1 MFKKLALVAALAACF
16 ASAAQAQSNVTIY
29 GRLNVTAE
37 RQDLDG
43 NTQTVLSNNASRIG
57 FKGTEDIGNGLK
69 AGFVLE
75 SGFDA
80 TTGAA
85 DSRFWGRES
94 TVNLSSNAYGTVRL
108 GNLTA
113 SEAYFATADY
123 VSMHNHDTGSSSDA
137 FYALGFNLAT
147 GRLTNGVAYT
157 SPVINGFR
165 GDVQVG
171 LNDGEG
177 DRRIALAANYDA
189 GPLHLGAGYED
200 FNGMKAL
207 TIRGLYEMGPWTFGG
222 YVEQDSGNVENARLL
237 NDFLDNGVL
246 NGALA
251 NGSDVKRTN
260 LRVSAMYTMGASE
273 FHANYGNA
281 GEINS
286 ISGTGADQYTLGYNY
301 NLSKRTKVYGYYTAI
316 KSDGIGGA
324 VQYGSGTTDFSSF
337 AVGLRHNF

>member
-1 MFKKLALVAALAACF
+1 MFKKIALVAALAACF
-16 ASAAQAQSNVTIY
+16 ASAAQAQGNVTIY

-37 RQDLDG
+37 RQDNGTD
-43 NTQTVLSNNASRIG
+43 TQTVLSNNASRIG

-80 TTGAA
+80 TTGTA

-94 TVNLSSNAYGTVRL
+94 TVNVSSAQYGTVRL

-123 VSMHNHDTGSSSDA
+123 VSMHNHDTGTSADA
-137 FYALGFNLAT
+137 FYGLGFQIAT

-157 SPVINGFR
+157 SPTINGFR

-177 DRRIALAANYDA
+177 DRRTALAANYDA
-189 GPLHLGAGYED
+189 GPLHLGAGYEE
-200 FNGMKAL
+200 FKGLKSFA
-207 TIRGLYEMGPWTFGG
+207 IRGLYEMGPWTFGG
-222 YVEQDSGNVENARLL
+222 YIEQDSGSADFANPNLPAITNTLL
-237 NDFLDNGVL
+237 ATD
-246 NGALA
+246 A
-251 NGSDVKRTN
+251 KRTAV
-260 LRVSAMYTMGASE
+260 RVSAMYVMGAGE

-281 GEINS
+281 GEIGSVSN
-286 ISGTGADQYTLGYNY
+286 TGADQYTLGYNY
-301 NLSKRTKVYGYYTAI
+301 NLSKRTKVYGYYTAV
-316 KSDGIGGA
+316 KADGA
-324 VQYGSGTTDFSSF
+324 AAAALYSPSGTTDFNSF
-337 AVGLRHNF
+337 AVGIRHNF

>member
-16 ASAAQAQSNVTIY
+16 ASAAQAQGNVTIY

-43 NTQTVLSNNASRIG
+43 DTQTVLANNASRIG

-85 DSRFWGRES
+85 DSRFWARES
-94 TVNLSSNAYGTVRL
+94 TVSLSSTQFGTVRL
-108 GNLTA
+108 GNLSA
-113 SEAYFATADY
+113 SEAYYATADY

-137 FYALGFNLAT
+137 FYALGFQIAT
-147 GRLTNGVAYT
+147 GKMTNGVAYA
-157 SPVINGFR
+157 SPTINGFR

-177 DRRIALAANYDA
+177 DRRTVLAANYDA
-189 GPLHLGAGYED
+189 GPLHLGAGYEE
-200 FNGMKAL
+200 FNGLKSLA
-207 TIRGLYEMGPWTFGG
+207 IRGLYEMGPWTFGG
-222 YVEQDSGNVENARLL
+222 YIESNSGSADIDAL
-237 NDFLDNGVL
+237 NSLVL
-246 NGALA
+246 ATDA
-251 NGSDVKRTN
+251 KRTN
-260 LRVSAMYTMGASE
+260 VRVSAMYVMGAGE

-281 GEINS
+281 GEIGNVANS
-286 ISGTGADQYTLGYNY
+286 GADQYTLGYNY
-301 NLSKRTKVYGYYTAI
+301 NLSKRTKVYGYYTAV
-316 KSDGIGGA
+316 KADGAAAASLYTGG
-324 VQYGSGTTDFSSF
+324 VQDFSSF

>member
-1 MFKKLALVAALAACF
+1 MFKKIALVAALAACF

-43 NTQTVLSNNASRIG
+43 DTKTVLNNNASRIG

-80 TTGAA
+80 TTGEA
-85 DSRFWGRES
+85 DGRFWGRES
-94 TVNLSSNAYGTVRL
+94 TVNLSSAQYGTVRL

-137 FYALGFNLAT
+137 FYALGFNVAT

-157 SPVINGFR
+157 TPVINGFR
-165 GDVQVG
+165 GDVQAG

-177 DRRIALAANYDA
+177 DRRIALAGNYDA
-189 GPLHLGAGYED
+189 GPLHIGAGYEE
-200 FNGMKAL
+200 FNGLKSITL
-207 TIRGLYEMGPWTFGG
+207 RGLYEMGAITVGG
-222 YVEQDSGNVENARLL
+222 YVEQNSGTVENAALL
-237 NDFLDNGVL
+237 IEPTGGVL
-246 NGALA
+246 TTGRDA
-251 NGSDVKRTN
+251 KRTN
-260 LRVSAMYTMGASE
+260 IRVSAMYVMGAGE

-281 GEINS
+281 GKIGDVANS
-286 ISGTGADQYTLGYNY
+286 GADQYTLGYNY
-301 NLSKRTKVYGYYTAI
+301 NLSKRTKVYGYYTAV
-316 KSDGIGGA
+316 KSDSAAAAVTYNLGG
-324 VQYGSGTTDFSSF
+324 VQDFSSF

>member
-1 MFKKLALVAALAACF
+1 MFKQLALVAALAACF

-37 RQDLDG
+37 RQDLG
-43 NTQTVLSNNASRIG
+43 NSTQTVLANNASRIG
-57 FKGTEDIGNGLK
+57 FKGSEDIGNGLK

-75 SGFDA
+75 HGFDA
-80 TTGAA
+80 TTGVA

-94 TVNLSSNAYGTVRL
+94 TVNLSHSAYGTLRL

-137 FYALGFNLAT
+137 FYALGFSVAT
-147 GRLTNGVAYT
+147 GRMTNGVAYT

-177 DRRIALAANYDA
+177 DRRTVLAGNYDA
-189 GPLHLGAGYED
+189 GPLHLGAGYEE
-200 FNGMKAL
+200 FNGLKSL

-222 YVEQDSGNVENARLL
+222 YIESDSGSADVDALSDALL
-237 NDFLDNGVL
+237 ATD
-246 NGALA
+246 A
-251 NGSDVKRTN
+251 KRTAV
-260 LRVSAMYTMGASE
+260 RVSAMYTMGAGE
-273 FHANYGNA
+273 FHVNYGKA
-281 GEINS
+281 DEIGNQAN
-286 ISGTGADQYTLGYNY
+286 TGADQYTLGYNY
-301 NLSKRTKVYGYYTAI
+301 NLSKRTKVYTYYTAI
-316 KSDGIGGA
+316 KSDGAAAARLYAGN
-324 VQYGSGTTDFSSF
+324 VQDFSSF
-337 AVGLRHNF
+337 AVGIRHNF

>member
-16 ASAAQAQSNVTIY
+16 ASAAQAQGNVTIY

-43 NTQTVLSNNASRIG
+43 NTQTVLADNSSRIG

-85 DSRFWGRES
+85 KAKFWGRES
-94 TVNLSSNAYGTVRL
+94 TVSLSSAQYGTVRL

-123 VSMHNHDTGSSSDA
+123 ISLHNHDTGSSADA
-137 FYALGFNLAT
+137 FYGYSAQAAEIAT
-147 GRLTNGVAYT
+147 GHLTNAVAYT
-157 SPVINGFR
+157 SPTINGFR

-177 DRRIALAANYDA
+177 DRRLALAANYDA
-189 GPLHLGAGYED
+189 GPLHLGAGYEE
-200 FNGMKAL
+200 FNGIKSL
-207 TIRGLYEMGPWTFGG
+207 TVRGLYELGPWTFGG
-222 YVEQDSGNVENARLL
+222 YIEQNSGSADVDAL
-237 NDFLDNGVL
+237 NNS
-246 NGALA
+246 ALA
-251 NGSDVKRTN
+251 VDAKRTN
-260 LRVSAMYTMGASE
+260 VRVSAMYVMGAGE

-281 GEINS
+281 GEIGNLANS
-286 ISGTGADQYTLGYNY
+286 GADQYTLGYNY

-316 KSDGIGGA
+316 KSDGAEAASLYTGGA
-324 VQYGSGTTDFSSF
+324 QDFSSF